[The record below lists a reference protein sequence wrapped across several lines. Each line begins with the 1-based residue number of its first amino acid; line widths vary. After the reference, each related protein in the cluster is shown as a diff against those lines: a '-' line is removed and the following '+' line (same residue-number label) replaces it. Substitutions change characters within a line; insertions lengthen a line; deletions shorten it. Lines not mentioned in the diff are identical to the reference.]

1 MTINISLPDGKVI
14 NAKKGTNAL
23 EIAKSIS
30 EGLARNI
37 LSASINNE
45 IWDINRPINSDC
57 TLNYILS
64 MI

>member
-37 LSASINNE
+37 LTLFFFENLMGFFS
-45 IWDINRPINSDC
+45 RPDF
-57 TLNYILS
+57 Y
-64 MI
+64 